1 MVNQDKIYIG
11 KTKRLIVE
19 QTIGDKIWELIAKE
33 YEVKRLIGN
42 GEDIILIEEKSKV
55 GENN

>member
-19 QTIGDKIWELIAKE
+19 QTIGDKIWELIDTK
-33 YEVKRLIGN
+33 YEVKKLVGN
-42 GEDIILIEEKSKV
+42 GESIILIEEKTKV